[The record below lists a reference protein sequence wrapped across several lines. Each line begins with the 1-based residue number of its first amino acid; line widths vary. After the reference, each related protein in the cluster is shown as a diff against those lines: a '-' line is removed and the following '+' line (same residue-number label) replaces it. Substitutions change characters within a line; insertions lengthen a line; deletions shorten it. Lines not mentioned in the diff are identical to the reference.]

1 MSFLNEFWSQYGSQ
15 IILGIMT
22 AIGGAIGI
30 VAKNIYKRVCDDK
43 TKKEVCEQCVKAAE
57 QVYKELTGS
66 ERYDKVLKAAKKI
79 LANKGIS
86 ITELELKVYIEAA
99 VGEAN
104 NVFKNSGPNKEEEPK
119 EEEADVAG

>member
-1 MSFLNEFWSQYGSQ
+1 MSFFSEFWSLYGSQ
-15 IILGIMT
+15 IILGILT

-43 TKKEVCEQCVKAAE
+43 TKKEVCERCVKAVE
-57 QVYKELTGS
+57 QIYKDLTGS
-66 ERYDKVLKAAKKI
+66 ERYDECLKAAKKM
-79 LANKGIS
+79 LKEKGIT

-104 NVFKNSGPNKEEEPK
+104 NVFKDSGLNKNDEPAEPGTPEE
-119 EEEADVAG
+119 